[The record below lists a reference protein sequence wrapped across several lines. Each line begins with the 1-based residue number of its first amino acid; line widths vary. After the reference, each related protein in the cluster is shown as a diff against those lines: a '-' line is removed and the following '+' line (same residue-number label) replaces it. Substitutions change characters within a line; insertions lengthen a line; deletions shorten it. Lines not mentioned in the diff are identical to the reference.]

1 MRPCGM
7 LSRRFGSGFVSFCI
21 GVAARG
27 LEAAGGLL
35 LLPLI
40 VTRFSPAEVGV
51 WYIFLTLQGLIV
63 LLDFGFQPTIAR
75 AFASAFG
82 GARMLMR
89 EGLHTDRQT
98 TPNYA
103 LAGEIIHVARRLYGF
118 LALAVIGVMATVGL
132 GFLWF
137 LIQRDGLSIASVL
150 PAWLAFAVAIGMTV
164 YLMWVSPLLVGS
176 GKMTANYGFL
186 LAGKLTFIATAS
198 ALLLGGMGLL
208 ALPIATFAAA
218 LAGRLVA
225 QPFLAEIVRPALQAC
240 PASRDPE
247 LLSVLWHNASRM
259 GLVSAG
265 GFIITRA
272 NIFVVSVFTG
282 LAASAA
288 YAISLQ
294 LLTALMAVALLPSQI
309 AMPRIVAARLAS
321 NKALLKQIF
330 LLTTVVAASIFAAG
344 LLFVLISGP
353 PLLARVGSTVELLPT
368 MLLTLLGVVLLLE
381 TNHVNSALMIATAN
395 VIPFVRSAVIS
406 GLAVVVLATLAASL
420 GFGLQGV
427 ILAQGVAQ
435 LAYNNW
441 RWPLAAIRQLNA

>member
-1 MRPCGM
+1 M

-21 GVAARG
+21 GVAARA

-75 AFASAFG
+75 AFAAAFG
-82 GARMLMR
+82 GAKMLMR
-89 EGLHTDRQT
+89 EGLHADSQSA
-98 TPNYA
+98 PNHA
-103 LAGEIIHVARRLYGF
+103 LAGEIIHVARRLYAL
-118 LALAVIGVMATVGL
+118 LALAVIGVTTSLGL

-137 LIQRDGLSIASVL
+137 LIQRDGLSIATVL
-150 PAWLAFAVAIGMTV
+150 PAWLAFALAIGTTV
-164 YLMWVSPLLVGS
+164 YLMWVSPLLAGS

-186 LAGKLTFIATAS
+186 LTGKLTFIATAS

-225 QPFLAEIVRPALQAC
+225 QPFLADIVRPALQAC
-240 PASRDPE
+240 PACRDPE

-259 GLVSAG
+259 GVVSASS
-265 GFIITRA
+265 FIITRA
-272 NIFVVSVFTG
+272 NIFVVSVFAG
-282 LAASAA
+282 LAASAS

-309 AMPRIVAARLAS
+309 TMPRLVAARLAGD
-321 NKALLKQIF
+321 KTLLKQI
-330 LLTTVVAASIFAAG
+330 LQLTTVLAAAIFAAG
-344 LLFVLISGP
+344 LLFVLIAAA
-353 PLLARVGSTVELLPT
+353 PLLAWVGSTVELLPT
-368 MLLTLLGVVLLLE
+368 KLLALLGVVLLLE
-381 TNHVNSALMIATAN
+381 TNHVNSALMIATTN

-406 GLAVVVLATLAASL
+406 GLAVAVLAILAASL

-427 ILAQGVAQ
+427 ILAQGVVQ

-441 RWPLAAIRQLNA
+441 RWPLTAVKQLNA